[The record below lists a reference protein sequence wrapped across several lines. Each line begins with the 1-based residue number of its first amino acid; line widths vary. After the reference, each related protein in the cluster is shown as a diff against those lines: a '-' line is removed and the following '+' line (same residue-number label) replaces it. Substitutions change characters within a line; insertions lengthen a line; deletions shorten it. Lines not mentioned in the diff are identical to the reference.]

1 MEPDA
6 PSPAIDAARELALSL
21 AAAAGAGDLA
31 EAAGEGDPGALLLD
45 TLLTHE
51 LAIGHTLMARL
62 AAQVDAFIGRIGQ
75 APAGEADRAVAEVTR
90 LTGAVARMMERY
102 RLGFQTLAKVR
113 SLPNGAKQ
121 VKIVR
126 LAWGDGTWDDNR
138 RDGSSPG
145 DEGSG
150 SAGGDNGGSSG
161 NGGGSVPPPTGA
173 APPPV
178 KRPTGFGPGF
188 PTLPYPSQHGGRLR
202 NGNPSGDLAAVR
214 RCGARTRA
222 GGACRQPA
230 MANGRCRLHGGKS
243 TGPRTPAGLAASR
256 AARLRH
262 GGHAGA
268 LVALRSE
275 AACCGRRIDRLIAA
289 RRAGLLAGQGVDPGN
304 RPSSPGAGDYQS
316 PIDNPSLQIPMKR
329 DPFCA
334 ILSHRR
340 DRSPSRD
347 GACHAAVRRWQ
358 DRIDGTLDDAR
369 ARHGE
374 WPARRRHRDRALS
387 PGPQP

>member
-6 PSPAIDAARELALSL
+6 PSPAIDAAHERALSL
-21 AAAAGAGDLA
+21 AEAAGAGDLS

-62 AAQVDAFIGRIGQ
+62 AAQVEPFIGRIGQ
-75 APAGEADRAVAEVTR
+75 APAGEADRAIAEVTK

-113 SLPNGAKQ
+113 AMPNGAKQ

-126 LAWGDGTWDDNR
+126 LAWGDGTWDDKPR
-138 RDGSSPG
+138 
-145 DEGSG
+145 EGSADG
-150 SAGGDNGGSSG
+150 KSSGGSSG
-161 NGGGSVPPPTGA
+161 NGGGSIPPPAGP
-173 APPPV
+173 APPPPPV
-178 KRPTGFGPGF
+178 RRPVGFGPDF
-188 PTLPYPSQHGGRLR
+188 PTLPYPPQHGGCLR

-222 GGACRQPA
+222 GGCCRQPA

-262 GGHAGA
+262 GGHAGV
-268 LVALRSE
+268 LVALRAE
-275 AACCGRRIDRLIAA
+275 AASCGRRIDRLIAA
-289 RRAGLLAGQGVDPGN
+289 RRAGVLAGQGVHPAD
-304 RPSSPGAGDYQS
+304 RPSSPEVDDYQS
-316 PIDNPSLQIPMKR
+316 SIDNPSLQIPMKR
-329 DPFCA
+329 EPFCA

-374 WPARRRHRDRALS
+374 WPARGRDRDRALS
-387 PGPQP
+387 PGPGP